1 MKRKFIR
8 LFVFLGFILS
18 FIFVGI
24 SSLAATASMENGARI
39 RTTGNQGLMFT
50 ATVDS
55 LDDTLGHGFYVVLGE
70 HTAEAISN
78 AVNNQETKVDGNVL
92 KKVAVEGENTTFKV
106 VVYNIDE
113 AYYEQKI
120 TAVSYVETESG
131 VEVAAAS
138 VTRSIGQVARGLYN
152 EDNNVNCYI
161 ANIAKKAIFL
171 PF

>member
-70 HTAEAISN
+70 HTALAISN

-106 VVYNIDE
+106 VVS
-113 AYYEQKI
+113 
-120 TAVSYVETESG
+120 AVVM
-131 VEVAAAS
+131 
-138 VTRSIGQVARGLYN
+138 
-152 EDNNVNCYI
+152 
-161 ANIAKKAIFL
+161 
-171 PF
+171 